1 MRYLSSASILLRT
14 KSIHP
19 KKVKIIT
26 LGCSKN
32 IVDSEVLKSQLEANQ
47 FNVQHETDRHAPVVI
62 INTCGFIDL
71 AKEESINTILEYA
84 DEKKQG
90 RLEKLYV
97 TGCLSQRYKDDLEQ
111 EIPEVDAYFGTMEL
125 PSLLDTMGA
134 TYRDELLGER
144 SIVTPAHYAYLKIS
158 EGCNRTCS
166 FCAIPLMRGQHVSRT
181 MESLVKEATHL
192 ANRGVKE
199 LILIAQELTY
209 YGLDLYQRRA
219 LPELLDQLCQVNGIE
234 WIRLHYAYPH
244 KFPIEII
251 EAMKRHPQICNYLD
265 MPLQH
270 ISDPV
275 LKAMRRQ
282 ITSEET
288 SELIKTIRE
297 IHPEIRIRTTFLVGF
312 PGETQEDHEALCRFV
327 EETKFDRVGVFEY
340 SHEEGTR
347 GYVLND
353 DVPAQI
359 KKERAEAIMDIQQ
372 SISSAH
378 NASLVGRE
386 LKILIDR
393 KEGGQFVGRTEY
405 DSPEV
410 DNEVW
415 IESTDRKL
423 IPGEFVVAKIT
434 GASDY
439 DLTGVFVKELK

>member
-1 MRYLSSASILLRT
+1 MRT

-32 IVDSEVLKSQLEANQ
+32 IVDSEVIKSQLEANH
-47 FNVQHETDRHAPVVI
+47 FHVEHETGMAAPVVV

-71 AKEESINTILEYA
+71 AKQESINTILEYA
-84 DEKKQG
+84 VEKKSG

-125 PSLLDTMGA
+125 PSLLATMGA
-134 TYRDELLGER
+134 TYKDELIGER

-166 FCAIPLMRGQHVSRT
+166 FCAIPIMRGPHKSRT
-181 MESLVKEATHL
+181 IESLIHEATHL
-192 ANRGVKE
+192 AERGVKE

-219 LPELLDQLCQVNGIE
+219 LPELLEKLCAIKGVE

-244 KFPIEII
+244 KFPLEII
-251 EAMKRHPQICNYLD
+251 EVMKKHPKICNYLD

-275 LKAMRRQ
+275 LKRMRRQ
-282 ITSEET
+282 ITSSET
-288 SELIKTIRE
+288 SELIQNIRS
-297 IHPEIRIRTTFLVGF
+297 IHPDIRLRTTFLVGF
-312 PGETQEDHEALCRFV
+312 PGETQEDHDALCKFV
-327 EETKFDRVGVFEY
+327 EEMKFDRVGVFEY

-347 GYVLND
+347 GYELED
-353 DVPAQI
+353 DVPAEL
-359 KKERAEAIMDIQQ
+359 KKKRAEEIMDIQQ
-372 SISSAH
+372 SISLQH
-378 NASLVGRE
+378 NESLVGQELRVLVDRRE
-386 LKILIDR
+386 GK
-393 KEGGQFVGRTEY
+393 QFVGRTEF

-410 DNEVW
+410 DNEIW
-415 IESTDRKL
+415 IDANGLKI
-423 IPGEFVVAKIT
+423 IPGNFLKVKIT

-439 DLTGVFVKELK
+439 DLSGIAINAET

>member
-1 MRYLSSASILLRT
+1 M
-14 KSIHP
+14 
-19 KKVKIIT
+19 
-26 LGCSKN
+26 
-32 IVDSEVLKSQLEANQ
+32 
-47 FNVQHETDRHAPVVI
+47 VV

-84 DEKKQG
+84 EEKKNG

-97 TGCLSQRYKDDLEQ
+97 TGCLSQRYKDDLEA

-125 PSLLDTMGA
+125 PSLLKTMGA

-158 EGCNRTCS
+158 EGCNRTCA
-166 FCAIPLMRGQHVSRT
+166 FCAIPLMRGQHVSRP
-181 MESLVKEATHL
+181 MESLIKEAEHL
-192 ANRGVKE
+192 ARRGVKE

-219 LPELLDQLCQVNGIE
+219 LPELLEKLCAVDGIE

-244 KFPIEII
+244 KFPLEVIEV
-251 EAMKRHPQICNYLD
+251 MKRQPKICNYLD

-275 LKAMRRQ
+275 LHRMRRQ

-288 SELIKTIRE
+288 KELVSKIRNM
-297 IHPEIRIRTTFLVGF
+297 HPEIRLRTTFLVGF
-312 PGETQEDHEALCRFV
+312 PGETEEDHQALCKFV
-327 EETKFDRVGVFEY
+327 EETQFDRVGVFEY

-347 GYVLND
+347 GYVLED
-353 DVPAQI
+353 DVPAEV
-359 KKERAEAIMDIQQ
+359 KKSRAEEIMAIQQ
-372 SISSAH
+372 SISLDH
-378 NASLVGRE
+378 NESLVGKNLRV
-386 LKILIDR
+386 LIDR
-393 KEGGQFVGRTEY
+393 KEGKQFVARSEF

-410 DNEVW
+410 DNEIW
-415 IESTDRKL
+415 IEAKPNSVQ
-423 IPGEFVVAKIT
+423 PGEFINVIIT

-439 DLTGVFVKELK
+439 DLTASMVQ